1 MDINKLIEQAIQEK
15 MKSTE
20 ILKHVRGT
28 VVSFDED
35 YISVLVDIYGKQVTV
50 INKSGCE
57 LAEGDEV
64 TIYYWT
70 NVSNGYIAFVNN
82 RTAPKQGG
90 FNIQNA
96 VVMTENQADT
106 YTYADE
112 IINVD
117 VKNSIQVKYGNGQ
130 NVFFANGQAIVAS
143 SLKETR
149 DDYNPDGSL
158 TTDYVD
164 FANRIYT
171 NSPELISAS
180 CEVLE
185 YTTDTKTVI
194 YKTDIGGG
202 VTKDSSGND
211 IWYWKPYITK
221 IDKTTKDILGSESN
235 YGILN
240 STSQL
245 IDGVNNVGVIGMIF
259 ISSQIKPPD
268 TNNAYGYAVCK
279 ILPIVYGSDIKDS
292 ANNVHI
298 GVPMNDFVTHLMT
311 TYNFA
316 FKNQAEY
323 DYAVTTL
330 SKSEINPSS

>member
-35 YISVLVDIYGKQVTV
+35 CISVVVDIYGKQVTV

-57 LAEGDEV
+57 LVEGDEV

-82 RTAPKQGG
+82 RTVPKQGG

-106 YTYADE
+106 YTYASE

-130 NVFFANGQAIVAS
+130 NVFFANGQAIIAS
-143 SLKETR
+143 SLKEYITPT
-149 DDYNPDGSL
+149 NPDG
-158 TTDYVD
+158 TPITDYVD

-185 YTTDTKTVI
+185 YTTDTKAVI
-194 YKTDIGGG
+194 YKTDIGGS

-211 IWYWKPYITK
+211 IWYWIPYVTK
-221 IDKTTKDILGSESN
+221 TDKTTGDILDSDSD
-235 YGILN
+235 YILYN
-240 STSQL
+240 STSNDV
-245 IDGVNNVGVIGMIF
+245 IGVNNVGVIGIIF
-259 ISSQIKPPD
+259 ISSQINPPD
-268 TNNAYGYAVCK
+268 SNNAYGYAVCK
-279 ILPIVYGSDIKDS
+279 ILPIIYGSDVKDNT
-292 ANNVHI
+292 NNVHV
-298 GVPMNDFVTHLMT
+298 GVPMIEYGTNLMK

-323 DYAVTTL
+323 DYAITTL